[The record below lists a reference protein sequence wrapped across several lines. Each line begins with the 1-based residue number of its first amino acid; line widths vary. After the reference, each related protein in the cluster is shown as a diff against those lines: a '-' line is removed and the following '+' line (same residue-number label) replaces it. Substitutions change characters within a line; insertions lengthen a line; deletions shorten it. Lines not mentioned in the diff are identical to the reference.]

1 MVALSKN
8 WHSLIKSGLKISEG
22 KDVICSD
29 VERTFIVEPLERGFD
44 ITLGNALRR
53 ILLSSLQG
61 AAITAIK
68 IDGILHEFSSFPGM
82 KEDIT
87 DLILNLKNVVIKMNA
102 SDKKSICLNAVGP
115 CTVTAGMIEGG
126 HDVEIVNP
134 KHVLCHLDE
143 GAKLNMQLICKTG
156 KGYVPSAQNSE
167 EEAPVGTIYIDSL
180 FSPVKKVTYRVE
192 NSRVG
197 QVTDYGKLI
206 INVETNGSTAPDM
219 ALGLSAKILQDQ
231 LQIFVNFEE
240 QQIAEEEKK
249 DELPFDKNLLKKVDE
264 LELSVRSQNCLR
276 NDNIVYIG
284 DLVIKS
290 ESEMLKTPNFGRK
303 SLNEI
308 KEVLASL
315 GLKFGIEVSEWP
327 PKDVEELSKKYE
339 NPFK

>member
-1 MVALSKN
+1 VVALSKN
-8 WHSLIKSGLKISEG
+8 WSSLIKPGLKFSEG
-22 KDVICSD
+22 KDLVCSD
-29 VERTFIVEPLERGFD
+29 VEKTFVIEPLERGFD
-44 ITLGNALRR
+44 ITLGNSLRR

-68 IDGILHEFSSFPGM
+68 LDGVLHEFSSFPGM
-82 KEDIT
+82 KEDVT

-102 SDKKSICLNAVGP
+102 SDKKNICLNAVGP

-126 HDVEIVNP
+126 HDVEVVNP
-134 KHVLCHLDE
+134 DHVLCHLDE
-143 GAKLNMQLICKTG
+143 GATLNMQLICKTG
-156 KGYVPSAQNSE
+156 KGYIPAVQNTE
-167 EEAPVGTIYIDSL
+167 EEASVGTIYIDSL
-180 FSPVKKVTYRVE
+180 FSPVEKVTYRVE

-206 INVETNGSTAPDM
+206 ITVATNGSTTPDM
-219 ALGLSAKILQDQ
+219 ALGLAAKILQEQ

-240 QQIAEEEKK
+240 EQLAEEEKK

-276 NDNIVYIG
+276 NDDIIYIG
-284 DLVIKS
+284 DLVIKT

-315 GLKFGIEVSEWP
+315 GLKFGIEVKEWP
-327 PKDVEELSKKYE
+327 PENVEELSKKYE

>member
-8 WHSLIKSGLKISEG
+8 WHSLIKSSLKILEG
-22 KDVICSD
+22 KEVICSD
-29 VERTFIVEPLERGFD
+29 VEKTFIIEPLERGFD
-44 ITLGNALRR
+44 MTLGNALRR
-53 ILLSSLQG
+53 ILISSLQG
-61 AAITAIK
+61 SAITAIK
-68 IDGILHEFSSFPGM
+68 INGVLHEFSSFPGLR
-82 KEDIT
+82 EDVT
-87 DLILNLKNVVIKMNA
+87 DLILNLKNVIIKMNA
-102 SDKKSICLNAVGP
+102 SDKKTICLNVVGP
-115 CTVTAGMIEGG
+115 CKVTAGMIEGG

-134 KHVLCHLDE
+134 NHVLCHLDD

-156 KGYVPSAQNSE
+156 KGYVTATQNSE
-167 EEAPVGTIYIDSL
+167 EEAPVGTIYIDSI

-192 NSRVG
+192 NSRIG
-197 QVTDYGKLI
+197 QVTDYGKLVMNI
-206 INVETNGSTAPDM
+206 KTNGAITPDM

-249 DELPFDKNLLKKVDE
+249 EELPFDKNLLKKVDE

-315 GLKFGIEVSEWP
+315 GLKFGIEVSGWP
-327 PKDVEELSKKYE
+327 PKNVEELSKKYE

>member
-1 MVALSKN
+1 VVALSKN